1 MIVDAA
7 RKTLEP
13 LYLSIAPLLVRSA
26 LPENSSSVDPFP
38 AYLVDRRQDSRHKEA
53 LQACMIRPALFT
65 ASTSN
70 ADHLGMSGDAF
81 VCLSMILVLLPA
93 SWFWSL
99 ILERVQRKFGS
110 YLNERRQK

>member
-13 LYLSIAPLLVRSA
+13 LYPSIAPLLVRSA

-53 LQACMIRPALFT
+53 LQACMIRPA
-65 ASTSN
+65 
-70 ADHLGMSGDAF
+70 
-81 VCLSMILVLLPA
+81 CLLLQLATLTTWECPVMP
-93 SWFWSL
+93 SCVFL
-99 ILERVQRKFGS
+99 
-110 YLNERRQK
+110 